1 MVADDTIIAKTGK
14 MIENVSY
21 IYDYSLGRSV
31 SGFCIVTLGFL
42 AGNSFYPTNYACRFG
57 KKRNGKSPDEKIG
70 DPRSISGLSS
80 YEA

>member
-1 MVADDTIIAKTGK
+1 MVTDDTIIAKTGK

-42 AGNSFYPTNYACRFG
+42 TGNSFYPTNFACCFG

-70 DPRSISGLSS
+70 DPRSISGLRS